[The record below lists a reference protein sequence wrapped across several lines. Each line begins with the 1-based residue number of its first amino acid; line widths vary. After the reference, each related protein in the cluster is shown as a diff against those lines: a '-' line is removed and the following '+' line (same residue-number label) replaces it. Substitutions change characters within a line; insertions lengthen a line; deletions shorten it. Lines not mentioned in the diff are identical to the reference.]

1 MAKSPL
7 IRTLVNNG
15 KGIRFF
21 NFDALTGQFVD
32 RLLKIKSIGNIEIS
46 DPELETKLT
55 NEQLATLRAKYPYLA
70 PKVRKAEPL
79 PLVESEPPSIDGI
92 PDEHPVVVENPHTGK
107 LRMAD
112 RPYEDGK
119 PVEIVAEQPQ
129 TEPAKRGRKPKQ
141 A

>member
-79 PLVESEPPSIDGI
+79 PLKPFENAIAEAIEESNDTE
-92 PDEHPVVVENPHTGK
+92 
-107 LRMAD
+107 
-112 RPYEDGK
+112 
-119 PVEIVAEQPQ
+119 PQ